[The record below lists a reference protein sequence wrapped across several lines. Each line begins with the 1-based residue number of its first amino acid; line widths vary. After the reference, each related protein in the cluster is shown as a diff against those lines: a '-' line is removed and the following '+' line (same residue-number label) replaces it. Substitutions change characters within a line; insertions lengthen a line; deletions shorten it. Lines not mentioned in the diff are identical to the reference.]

1 MEKQYITVN
10 GEQKELPE
18 SRLLSEVVSLY
29 GNGLDENVYLAKV
42 NGKVIHSVVDGN
54 DTLVE
59 PGDVIELFALVIGG

>member
-18 SRLLSEVVSLY
+18 SRRLSEVVSLY

-59 PGDVIELFALVIGG
+59 PGDAIELFALVIGG